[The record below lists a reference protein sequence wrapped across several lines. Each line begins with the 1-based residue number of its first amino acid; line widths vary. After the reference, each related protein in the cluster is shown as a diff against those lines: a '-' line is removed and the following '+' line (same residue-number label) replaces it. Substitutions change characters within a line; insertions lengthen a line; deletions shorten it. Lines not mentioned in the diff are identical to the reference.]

1 MKKKF
6 FTVATFLAFKGI
18 ANDVY
23 EKMEADKRNE
33 LLTELSKNNDEYFAE
48 LEASV
53 EGKVSKEDFEAL
65 KTANEAIKAESIR
78 LAELIAK
85 NSEKP
90 NNSVEKTELG
100 EFITRKERTTNG
112 WEQTTIKAAALM
124 TTTNVDP
131 NVAGGFNQLFGN
143 AIDSTIYSAPKQD
156 AFIMN
161 LVDTQ
166 TVPGTESV
174 WYVER
179 INQEGDASFI
189 AEGALKPLVDA
200 EYKEKKISM
209 KEVAL
214 RWKFSNRLINHAP
227 SVVNDFLTHAN
238 ELMELKADAG
248 VLSGDGTGNNLS
260 GLATLASPFVV
271 PSALAN
277 FYPAPTI
284 FDAIMSVATY
294 VRLNNFKGSLRC
306 VLNTVWKAKFFG
318 NKEATTNSY
327 ILPSF
332 VAPDGSRVGDIE
344 ITFENGMDADKILLG
359 ELKRFKV
366 RISEQMVYAEG
377 YENDDFSK
385 NLQSRKIE
393 TFMATYLPANHAGA
407 IIYDDIATVL
417 TAIDL
422 AGA

>member
-1 MKKKF
+1 MTTEEVVKQLKEE
-6 FTVATFLAFKGI
+6 VS
-18 ANDVY
+18 
-23 EKMEADKRNE
+23 KMNFADKTSVDS
-33 LLTELSKNNDEYFAE
+33 LTAK
-48 LEASV
+48 
-53 EGKVSKEDFEAL
+53 
-65 KTANEAIKAESIR
+65 IESIEKLNIEEAVTKQAEIIKE
-78 LAELIAK
+78 LAELAQK
-85 NSEKP
+85 VALNGEQSKK
-90 NNSVEKTELG
+90 VEKTELG
-100 EFITRKERTTNG
+100 EFITRKERVSNG
-112 WEQTTIKAAALM
+112 WEKTTIKAAALM
-124 TTTNVDP
+124 TTANVDP

-143 AIDSTIYSAPKQD
+143 AIDPVIYSAPKQD
-156 AFIMN
+156 PFIMS

-179 INQEGDASFI
+179 INQEGDAAFI

-200 EYKEKKISM
+200 EYKENKTSM

-214 RWKFSNRLINHAP
+214 RWKFTNRLLNHAP
-227 SVVNDFLTHAN
+227 SVANDFVTHAN
-238 ELMELKADAG
+238 ELMELKADTG
-248 VLSGDGTGNNLS
+248 VLTGDGTGGNLA
-260 GLATLASPFVV
+260 GIAELASPFVV
-271 PSALAN
+271 PAQLAN

-284 FDAIMSVATY
+284 FDAIMAVATY
-294 VRLNNFKGSLRC
+294 VRLNNFKGGLRC

-318 NKEATTNSY
+318 NKEDSTNNY

-344 ITFENGMDADKILLG
+344 ISFQNGMPADKILLG
-359 ELKRFKV
+359 DLKRFKV
-366 RISEQMVYAEG
+366 RISENMVYAEG